1 MRAVETLSGICM
13 TTTATEFPYLQDGI
27 PFGYELSED
36 HQMIRDGIREFARQV
51 VAPGAMERDI
61 KGEFPKDIIRRLG
74 EMGYMGICIPEKY
87 GGAGLDAL
95 ASALVV
101 EELSYADAAVGVIN
115 SVQNS
120 LVIDPI
126 LKFGTEAQKGEWLPR
141 MARGEIL
148 NCFSLSEAGSG
159 SDAAAMS
166 CRATLDGDNWVING
180 TKMWVTNGAEA
191 DLVLLFVRTED
202 SDRRNASALL
212 VPKDTPGL
220 TVGKHEDKLG
230 IRASST
236 VELIFD
242 NCRVPAANLLG
253 ERGRGL
259 NIALTAIDGG
269 RIGIAAQA
277 LGIAQACLDRSV
289 DYARERV
296 QFGRPIGDFQAIQW
310 KIADMATR
318 IAAARALIY
327 KGAWLKVTDSH
338 NLHIPAMAKVWAS
351 ETASFCANQA
361 IQVFGGM
368 GYCRESEV
376 ERYLRDAKI
385 TEIYEGTSEM
395 QRQTIALS
403 LIKDPDRV
411 RNV

>member
-1 MRAVETLSGICM
+1 MTQTLSYVS
-13 TTTATEFPYLQDGI
+13 EGI
-27 PFGYELSED
+27 PFGYELDED
-36 HQMIRDGIREFARQV
+36 HQMLRDSIREFARNV

-61 KGEFPKDIIRRLG
+61 KGEFPHEVIRQLG
-74 EMGYMGICIPEKY
+74 EMGYQGVCVPEEY

-95 ASALVV
+95 AAAIVV

-126 LKFGTEAQKGEWLPR
+126 LKFGTEEQKRAWLPR
-141 MARGEIL
+141 MASGQWL

-159 SDAAAMS
+159 SDAGAMK
-166 CRATLDGDNWVING
+166 CRAEPAGDHWVING
-180 TKMWVTNGAEA
+180 TKLWVTNGAEA
-191 DLVLLFVRTED
+191 DVVLLFVRTED
-202 SDRRNASALL
+202 TPKRNASCFL
-212 VPKDTPGL
+212 VEKNTPGI

-236 VELIFD
+236 TELIFE
-242 NCRVPAANLLG
+242 NCRVPAANMLG
-253 ERGRGL
+253 QRGHGL
-259 NIALTAIDGG
+259 KIGLTAINGG
-269 RIGIAAQA
+269 RLGIAAQA
-277 LGIAQACLDRSV
+277 LGIAQAALDRAV
-289 DYARERV
+289 DYALARK
-296 QFGRPIGDFQAIQW
+296 QFGKAIAEFQAIQW

-318 IAAARALIY
+318 IAASRALLY
-327 KGAWLKVTDSH
+327 KGCWIKSQGIVAP
-338 NLHIPAMAKVWAS
+338 HISGMAKVFAS

-368 GYCRESEV
+368 GYCREGEV

-395 QRQTIALS
+395 QRLAIAET
-403 LIKDPDRV
+403 LIAHPERV
-411 RNV
+411 SDV

>member
-1 MRAVETLSGICM
+1 M
-13 TTTATEFPYLQDGI
+13 
-27 PFGYELSED
+27 
-36 HQMIRDGIREFARQV
+36 
-51 VAPGAMERDI
+51 
-61 KGEFPKDIIRRLG
+61 
-74 EMGYMGICIPEKY
+74 
-87 GGAGLDAL
+87 
-95 ASALVV
+95 
-101 EELSYADAAVGVIN
+101 
-115 SVQNS
+115 
-120 LVIDPI
+120 
-126 LKFGTEAQKGEWLPR
+126 
-141 MARGEIL
+141 
-148 NCFSLSEAGSG
+148 
-159 SDAAAMS
+159 
-166 CRATLDGDNWVING
+166 
-180 TKMWVTNGAEA
+180 
-191 DLVLLFVRTED
+191 
-202 SDRRNASALL
+202 
-212 VPKDTPGL
+212 
-220 TVGKHEDKLG
+220 
-230 IRASST
+230 
-236 VELIFD
+236 
-242 NCRVPAANLLG
+242 
-253 ERGRGL
+253 
-259 NIALTAIDGG
+259 
-269 RIGIAAQA
+269 
-277 LGIAQACLDRSV
+277 
-289 DYARERV
+289 